1 MNSRS
6 VIKRIGLGVYHFL
19 SLGMRTEYPFSRFG
33 LYHSIQ
39 EASRELKLQGPI
51 LSISHSRH
59 LLPIIG
65 VSEID
70 VTDANFPEV
79 NILNLPHPD
88 GTFNLVISDQVF
100 EHIQGLPSD
109 AMRETLRVT
118 KSGGWVLHTTCF
130 RTPYHGPGDYWRY
143 TPEGLGE
150 LAAICGADKVISSGA
165 GSLFDAVFGLLGW
178 SRLLVPSASWHPLNK
193 LASLY
198 RPSYASL
205 VWVLAR
211 KK

>member
-1 MNSRS
+1 MY
-6 VIKRIGLGVYHFL
+6 RIM
-19 SLGMRTEYPFSRFG
+19 SLGARTEHAFSRFG
-33 LYHSIQ
+33 LYHSIRD
-39 EASRELKLQGPI
+39 ATRELKLEGPI

-65 VSEID
+65 VSED
-70 VTDANFPEV
+70 NVSDANFPEV
-79 NILNLPHPD
+79 NILRLPHAD
-88 GTFNLVISDQVF
+88 ESFNLVVSDQVF
-100 EHIQGLPSD
+100 EHIQGLPSA
-109 AMRETLRVT
+109 AMSETLRVT

-143 TPEGLGE
+143 TPEGLAE
-150 LAAICGADKVISSGA
+150 LALICGADKVISSGA
-165 GSLFDAVFGLLGW
+165 GSLFDALFGLLGW
-178 SRLLVPSASWHPLNK
+178 SRLLVPSSQWHPLNK
-193 LASLY
+193 IASIY